1 MHFLTKD
8 YFEPYRAALPH
19 DINAD
24 FASLKPRD
32 EANFEY
38 LLEASAVYSSNIEG
52 NTMDLNSFMN
62 AKSAADPKPK
72 EFQEIIDL
80 KAAYDFARAR
90 ELNEKNMLEA
100 HAILSE
106 KIVSAGNRGAYRTD
120 KVGVFSAHGLVY
132 MAVEHEKIDEE
143 MHKLFE
149 DIGAVAEQPLPE
161 ALYLASLTHLRF
173 AEIHPFMDGNGRMAR
188 LLEKWLLATCIG
200 EKAWLVESERYYK
213 EHLADYYKNINLG
226 VNYYELDYSR
236 AVPFLLMLPQ
246 ALTASARSERLS

>member
-8 YFEPYRAALPH
+8 YFQSYSAGLPGDIDAAFAAL
-19 DINAD
+19 
-24 FASLKPRD
+24 LPREKED
-32 EANFEY
+32 SEY

-62 AKSAADPKPK
+62 AKSAAGPKPK
-72 EFQEIIDL
+72 EFQEIVDL
-80 KAAYDFARAR
+80 KSAYDFARTH
-90 ELNEKNMLEA
+90 ELTEANMLQA

-106 KIVSAGNRGAYRTD
+106 KIVSAGNRGTYRTD

-132 MAVEHEKIDEE
+132 MAVEHENVGVELR
-143 MHKLFE
+143 KLFE
-149 DIGAVAEQPLPE
+149 DIESLHTTSLAE
-161 ALYLASLTHLRF
+161 ALYFASLAHLRF

-188 LLEKWLLATCIG
+188 LLEKWLVAKLLD
-200 EKAWLVESERYYK
+200 EKAWLIESERYYK

-236 AVPFLLMLPQ
+236 SVVFLLMLPA
-246 ALTASARSERLS
+246 ALVGGAK